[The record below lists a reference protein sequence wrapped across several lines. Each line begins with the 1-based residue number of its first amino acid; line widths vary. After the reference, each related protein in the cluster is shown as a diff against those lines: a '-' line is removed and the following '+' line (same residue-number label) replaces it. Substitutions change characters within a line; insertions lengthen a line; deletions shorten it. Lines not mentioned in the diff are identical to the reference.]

1 MKVKVIKSEHTRII
15 PGMIGEAVAKS
26 LNEFEVTFE
35 LKRDSVFNRPMIAQQ
50 VTVWMTR
57 NQIEDSSD

>member
-1 MKVKVIKSEHTRII
+1 MKVKVIKSDYTRII

-35 LKRDSVFNRPMIAQQ
+35 LKRDAIFNRPTINQQ

-57 NQIEDSSD
+57 DQIEDFSN